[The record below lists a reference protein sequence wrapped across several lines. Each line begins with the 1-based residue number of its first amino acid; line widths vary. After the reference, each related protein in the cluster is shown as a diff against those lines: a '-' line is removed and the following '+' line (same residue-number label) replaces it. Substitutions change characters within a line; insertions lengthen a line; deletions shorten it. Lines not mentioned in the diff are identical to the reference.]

1 MDSSKAKK
9 AKSKATAQQA
19 AKKKRTQSE
28 RDANSSQA
36 MGNAYD
42 MMASQGKIPGTGIV
56 PEVQAQQIAMQ
67 DRTQTV
73 SPYRNLGP
81 KPNNYY
87 NPGNVVGGGYVPG
100 S

>member
-9 AKSKATAQQA
+9 AKTKAKAAKEKQTQNRAATQQA
-19 AKKKRTQSE
+19 A
-28 RDANSSQA
+28 
-36 MGNAYD
+36 GNAYN
-42 MMASQGKIPGTGIV
+42 MMASQGQIPGTGIV